1 MQDDK
6 IIFSHFKI
14 ANFRNFPC
22 FIGIFIKQFFE
33 IKIWQNNKNRPNSLI
48 YEIEVL
54 KKCSF
59 LFFKTAKTFF
69 PDYNN
74 NNFSLSIILK
84 NGRILI

>member
-22 FIGIFIKQFFE
+22 FMGIFIEQFFE
-33 IKIWQNNKNRPNSLI
+33 IKIFQNNKNRPNSLI
-48 YEIEVL
+48 YKIQVL
-54 KKCSF
+54 KKYSF

-69 PDYNN
+69 PDY
-74 NNFSLSIILK
+74 ITEI
-84 NGRILI
+84 